1 MFAKKKLEKINRKIM
16 DLDTTDF
23 QRLLT
28 IGFADFCRANLRRP
42 DVFISMV
49 DGKILIGAINKE
61 KEVENLETIIDY
73 CQRLNEGRDRD
84 K

>member
-1 MFAKKKLEKINRKIM
+1 MFAKKKLEKINQKIM
-16 DLDTTDF
+16 DLDTTTF

-61 KEVENLETIIDY
+61 KEVENLEAIIDW
-73 CQRLNEGRDRD
+73 CQCLNEGRDRD

>member
-1 MFAKKKLEKINRKIM
+1 MFAKKKLEKINQKIM

-49 DGKILIGAINKE
+49 DGKILSAAINKE
-61 KEVENLETIIDY
+61 KEVENLEKIIDW
-73 CQRLNEGRDRD
+73 CQTLNEGRDRD